1 MNLEHI
7 RTETKN
13 RRKYAIVRMP
23 LKEFEELSRG
33 GRESKTER
41 ARKLIGDP
49 KAKLYLYRE
58 VRGAILENRIKKM
71 RKLKGW
77 TQTDLAKRM
86 GVTQAQ
92 VAKWESNR
100 ANPSRK
106 TLVKLA
112 SIFGCEPGYL
122 V

>member
-1 MNLEHI
+1 M
-7 RTETKN
+7 K
-13 RRKYAIVRMP
+13 MP
-23 LKEFEELSRG
+23 LREFEELSRG
-33 GRESKTER
+33 RSENKIER

-49 KAKLYLYRE
+49 KAKLYLYRD
-58 VRGAILENRIKKM
+58 VRGVILENRIKKM

-77 TQTDLAKRM
+77 TQTDLAKRI

-92 VAKWESNR
+92 VAKWEGNK